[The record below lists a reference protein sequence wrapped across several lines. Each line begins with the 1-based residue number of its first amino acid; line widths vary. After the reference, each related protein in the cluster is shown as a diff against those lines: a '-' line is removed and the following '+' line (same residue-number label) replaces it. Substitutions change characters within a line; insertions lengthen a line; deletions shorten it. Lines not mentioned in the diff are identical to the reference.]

1 MSKPKRRLRQ
11 LVLAAMVCT
20 LASWGDV
27 APRPMRSAAVAQ
39 EAATEEAPEEAT
51 APAPEPVTTA
61 SASEAKTTQD
71 PAIPVDELKL
81 MVKPLTLAELE
92 IEAQGWLLLLQAKV
106 REISNQEI
114 AIKRK
119 NLKIQESQAA
129 VQNLQEAQKTLEEA
143 KQAEITEGA
152 GSTAVIEKTEAAEE
166 ALKKAQESV
175 QTAVEAEKKIEED
188 AELKA
193 TVDSA
198 LEGDPEN
205 TDEEPDP
212 LLENDLNAEDAEAVK
227 AQVEEAASLL
237 EEEVAGEPQPDGQ
250 TQEGETQEGEVI
262 DEATGAPIE
271 EGETTDGVTSAPP
284 ADGIAAKDEKIE
296 KLDQVG
302 TQLQEA
308 AEAEADVKQELVV
321 TVTELQNEQTA
332 LADRLKVI
340 LDAIDL
346 RGGDTASYRQYI
358 NAVSAIEV
366 DVTDTQG
373 LTVRLLAW
381 ARSEEGGLRWAKS
394 IGIFVGIVSASGV
407 VSWFGGNA
415 LDSLFARTSFASELM
430 EGFIVKTFRRGTVVM
445 GVLLGLTALGVSLGP
460 LLALIGGASFILA
473 FALQSNLGNLASG
486 LMLMFYKPFDV
497 GDEVLVGGTMLV
509 VDSITLANCTFKNW
523 NGEMVIIPNNTVWNG
538 NIYNMT
544 HSPTRKI
551 KHDIRLNVNE
561 DLRRVK
567 DILVDVMKS
576 HPKVLQDQY
585 IGTFIYWYQEDHIP
599 ISATCS
605 TNKEDYWTVWEE
617 TLIMI
622 QERLKKEGI
631 SVAIPT
637 QVEIDYEFYQ
647 NGESKMPSSLG
658 ESKMPSSLPG
668 STPSFAKN
676 S

>member
-27 APRPMRSAAVAQ
+27 VPLHLRSAAVAQ
-39 EAATEEAPEEAT
+39 EETTEEAPEEAT
-51 APAPEPVTTA
+51 APAPVTTA

-92 IEAQGWLLLLQAKV
+92 VEAQGWLLLLQNKV

-119 NLKIQESQAA
+119 NLKIQESQEA
-129 VQNLQEAQKTLEEA
+129 VKNLEEAQKTLEEA
-143 KQAEITEGA
+143 KEAEITEGA

-193 TVDSA
+193 TVESTLD
-198 LEGDPEN
+198 DNTEN
-205 TDEEPDP
+205 TEEEPDP
-212 LLENDLNAEDAEAVK
+212 LLENTLDTEQAEAVK

-237 EEEVAGEPQPDGQ
+237 QEEVEGGSQPDGE

-262 DEATGAPIE
+262 DEATGAPLE
-271 EGETTDGVTSAPP
+271 EGETGETTDGATSAP
-284 ADGIAAKDEKIE
+284 ATDGIAEKDEKIG

-302 TQLQEA
+302 TQLEQA

-321 TVTELQNEQTA
+321 AVTDLQNEQTA
-332 LADRLKVI
+332 IADRFKVI
-340 LDAIDL
+340 LDAIDQ

-358 NAVSAIEV
+358 TAVSTLEV
-366 DVTDTQG
+366 DVQDTQG
-373 LTVRLLAW
+373 LMVRLLAW
-381 ARSEEGGLRWAKS
+381 SRSEEGGLRWAKS
-394 IGIFVGIVSASGV
+394 LGIFVGIVSASGV
-407 VSWFGGNA
+407 IAWLGGNA
-415 LDSLFARTSFASELM
+415 LESLFLRTSFASELM
-430 EGFIVKTFRRGTVVM
+430 EGFIVKTFRRGTVVV
-445 GVLLGLTALGVSLGP
+445 GVMLGLTALGVSLGP
-460 LLALIGGASFILA
+460 LLALVGGASFVLA

-497 GDEVLVGGTMLV
+497 GDEVLIGGSLLV

-538 NIYNMT
+538 NIHNMT
-544 HSPTRKI
+544 HSAIRKI

-567 DILVDVMKS
+567 NILVDVMKS

-599 ISATCS
+599 ISAICS

-622 QERLKKEGI
+622 QERFKQEGI
-631 SVAIPT
+631 AVAIPT
-637 QVEIDYEFYQ
+637 AVEIGYEYIQ
-647 NGESKMPSSLG
+647 DKAHSPIIPASLG
-658 ESKMPSSLPG
+658 DN
-668 STPSFAKN
+668 TPKFVKN